1 VILRAVIGLILLLVS
16 AGCSSAARA
25 DAPLDKILS
34 RYDACFHASTGHQF
48 LMNLEAEPN
57 MVAEI
62 AFQACATEQQTLST
76 YLQLGGMP
84 PASIN
89 AIILRHRSF
98 LKHKIT
104 DSWPR

>member
-1 VILRAVIGLILLLVS
+1 MKKFLIIAALVGYS
-16 AGCSSAARA
+16 GAAA
-25 DAPLDKILS
+25 AQTTAEKILS

-48 LMNLEAEPN
+48 LMNLGAEPN

-62 AFQACATEQQTLST
+62 AFQACATEEQTLST
-76 YLQLGGMP
+76 FLQLGGMA

-89 AIILRHRSF
+89 AIILRHRNL

-104 DSWPR
+104 G

>member
-1 VILRAVIGLILLLVS
+1 MRYFIILLVLIAYSDS
-16 AGCSSAARA
+16 ASAQTTVE
-25 DAPLDKILS
+25 KILS

-62 AFQACATEQQTLST
+62 AFQACATEEQTLST

-89 AIILRHRSF
+89 AIILRHRNF

-104 DSWPR
+104 G

>member
-1 VILRAVIGLILLLVS
+1 MKKFMIIVNLVGYSGAAVAETTVE
-16 AGCSSAARA
+16 
-25 DAPLDKILS
+25 KILN

-62 AFQACATEQQTLST
+62 AFQACTTEEQTLST
-76 YLQLGGMP
+76 FLQIGDMA

-89 AIILRHRSF
+89 ATILRHRNF

-104 DSWPR
+104 G